1 MEELRDSYRV
11 IAIDLPGHG
20 AQAHRRFT
28 LADAA
33 DGVVSIIERVAGG
46 PAVLVGLS
54 LGGYVA
60 MDVAARRSDLV
71 RGLVLSGATAEP
83 VRPWNA
89 AFLAFAWALH
99 RFDGPRFDALNAW
112 FFRTRYPPEIA
123 EPIVAGGFW
132 ASGGAEA
139 VRALDGERFLPRLAA
154 YPGPTLILNGEYDPG
169 FRLFAGR
176 FARAGR
182 DVRRI
187 RLRGA
192 THLASLDRPRAF
204 NAAVRAFV
212 AGLVGGG
219 ADEGRPNAPAG
230 RPGARC

>member
-1 MEELRDSYRV
+1 MEELRDTYRV
-11 IAIDLPGHG
+11 IAVDLPGHG

-33 DGVVSIIERVAGG
+33 DGVVSVIERVARG

-132 ASGGAEA
+132 ARGGAEA

-154 YPGPTLILNGEYDPG
+154 YQGPTLILNGEYDPG

-176 FARAGR
+176 FARVGR

-192 THLASLDRPRAF
+192 THLASMDRPRAF
-204 NAAVRAFV
+204 NAAVREFV
-212 AGLVGGG
+212 AGLDRVG
-219 ADEGRPNAPAG
+219 ADEGRRPAPAG
-230 RPGARC
+230 PPGARC